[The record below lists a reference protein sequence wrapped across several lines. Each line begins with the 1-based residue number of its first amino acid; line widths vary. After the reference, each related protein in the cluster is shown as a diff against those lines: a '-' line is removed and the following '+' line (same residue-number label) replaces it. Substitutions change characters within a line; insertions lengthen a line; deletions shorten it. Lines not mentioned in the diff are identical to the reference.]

1 MGKGRR
7 PATRPPRRP
16 RFVATAAA
24 IPTARPGARPGPELR
39 QAWVVEDRQ
48 TGRWVGEAF
57 PDAERARQ
65 LANRLNADI
74 P

>member
-1 MGKGRR
+1 
-7 PATRPPRRP
+7 
-16 RFVATAAA
+16 VATAAA